1 MRLITPQLPLVSLAL
16 VLFLIGS
23 IDAAQGAERSR
34 PDIVIF
40 IADDIGYSDFGCYGG
55 EIETPNIDRLAARG
69 LRFTDYYTENMC
81 APTRA
86 TLLTGRYQ
94 IRGFSEPNN
103 VTIPEALSSAG
114 YRSCMSGKWHCT
126 DDPGERSTPMD
137 RGFDRFFGTPIG
149 CGSFFAPLKLTR
161 DGQPAEHEWQND
173 EDFYYTDA
181 ISDNAVQTIEETP
194 GDTPLFLYVAY
205 TAAHWPL
212 HARPDDIA
220 KYAGKY
226 AMGWDLL
233 RRQRLARMKEL
244 GVIGSDVELSPRHE
258 KVPAWSDEPHQ
269 TWQQRRMEV
278 YAAQIDQMDVGIGRV
293 LDALEAAGRFED
305 TLVMLTIDNGGCHVE
320 YGETRTGD
328 FLNQETRDGRPMV
341 VGNRPDVMPGPEET
355 WQSYGYGWAN
365 ASNTP
370 FRLFKQ
376 FNHEGGIRVP
386 LIAHWPKVIRQGGEI
401 SCQTAHVID
410 LLPTVLDAAEV
421 TYPAEYEGRRV
432 GPADGKSLV
441 PVLRGQQRQPHACL
455 FWKFAHGRAVR
466 QGRWKLVASDR
477 KPWELYDLRA
487 DVVEVNDLAEE
498 MPARVAELAALWDDW
513 AATAKKRPK
522 KNARSK

>member
-1 MRLITPQLPLVSLAL
+1 MMKLSTPFAVLLLINM
-16 VLFLIGS
+16 FGIGS
-23 IDAAQGAERSR
+23 GAERQA

-55 EIETPNIDRLAARG
+55 EIDTPHIDRLASGG
-69 LRFTDYYTENMC
+69 LRFSDYYTENMC

-103 VTIPEALSSAG
+103 VTIPEALSTAG

-126 DDPGERSTPMD
+126 DDPSLRSTPMD

-161 DGQPAEHEWQND
+161 DGRPAEHEWQKD

-181 ISDNAVQTIEETP
+181 ISDNAVRYIEDTP
-194 GDTPLFLYVAY
+194 TDTPLFLYVAY

-212 HARPDDIA
+212 HARPDDIT
-220 KYAGKY
+220 KYEGKY
-226 AMGWDLL
+226 AMGWDRL

-244 GVIGSDVELSPRHE
+244 GVIDTDVELSPRHNN
-258 KVPAWSDEPHQ
+258 VPVWEDEPHQ
-269 TWQQRRMEV
+269 AWQQRRMEV

-293 LDALEAAGRFED
+293 LDALETARRMENA
-305 TLVMLTIDNGGCHVE
+305 LVMLTIDNGGCHVE
-320 YGETRTGD
+320 YGTERTGD

-341 VGNRPDVMPGPEET
+341 VGNRPDVMPGSEET

-376 FNHEGGIRVP
+376 FNHQGGIRVP
-386 LIAHWPKVIRQGGEI
+386 LIAHWPEVIRKGGKVTD
-401 SCQTAHVID
+401 QTAHVID
-410 LLPTVLDAAEV
+410 LLPTALDAAGVAYPKEYGNREV
-421 TYPAEYEGRRV
+421 A
-432 GPADGKSLV
+432 PADGKSLM
-441 PVLRGQQRQPHACL
+441 PVFRGQQRSPHETL
-455 FWKFAHGRAVR
+455 YWKFAHGRAVR
-466 QGRWKLVASDR
+466 QGRWKLVATDR
-477 KPWELYDLRA
+477 NPWELYDIEA
-487 DVVEVNDLAEE
+487 DPIEIHDLAEK
-498 MPARVAELAALWDDW
+498 MPAKAAELARLWDDW
-513 AATAKKRPK
+513 NRMAKKK
-522 KNARSK
+522 ASSKQQIRKP